1 MRRVALIAPVVPV
14 VLALAIAAPPG
25 WAAPAPVTK
34 TLTFDVVLHPVD
46 SDVHTLPGDVTYG
59 QSRLAGTTTWGRRS
73 ASVEWMCS
81 HVSDGGTGPT
91 QDLVTITR
99 SDGAVLA
106 LAVTGWVSGGTL
118 KGTVDVI
125 GGKGRYRGATG
136 TGTVTGRTGKAH
148 LALAVSQPRPG
159 RAAPR
164 GWGAVGC

>member
-1 MRRVALIAPVVPV
+1 MRRVALVVLVPA
-14 VLALAIAAPPG
+14 VLALAVAAPPG
-25 WAAPAPVTK
+25 WAAPAPVMK
-34 TLTFDVVLHPVD
+34 TLTFDVVLHPVGG
-46 SDVHTLPGDVTYG
+46 DVHTLPGDVTYG
-59 QSRLAGTTTWGRRS
+59 QSRLEGTTAWGRRT
-73 ASVEWMCS
+73 AHVEWMCS
-81 HVSDGGTGPT
+81 HVSEGGTGPT

-106 LAVTGWVSGGTL
+106 LAITGWVSEGTL

-148 LALAVSQPRPG
+148 LVVTVSQPRPG
-159 RAAPR
+159 RATPR